1 MTHRLTTMPILSK
14 FAAAL
19 ISILPFVGS
28 AAMAAPYDGSS
39 AANAGL
45 SAAQILKD
53 YAASTTGLY
62 WIDFDGAGAG
72 AAQLIYADM
81 TTAGGGWM
89 LVRHSAATGGW
100 INVNDSLRGTA
111 SLNTALATDPLA
123 AASWTIPF
131 SSTGADKYLFMT
143 GDQTTW
149 GVLAGADV
157 LRNTAEPYTPNA
169 TVLAPQGTA
178 VAAGGLTNVL
188 NRTTNVEDP
197 WIGFEGTHQQN
208 IPKMMYGE
216 ANFGGAHVTFK
227 NAHQGANV
235 FVRELNPLAAPVPE
249 PGTFGMLALGGLVVA
264 AVARRRR
271 PR

>member
-1 MTHRLTTMPILSK
+1 MKIHSRL
-14 FAAAL
+14 AAAL
-19 ISILPFVGS
+19 LSALPF
-28 AAMAAPYDGSS
+28 AALAAPYDGSS

-45 SAAQILKD
+45 SAAQILND
-53 YAASTTGLY
+53 YAGSTTGLY

-72 AAQLIYADM
+72 AAQQIYADM

-123 AASWTIPF
+123 TASWTIPF
-131 SSTGADKYLFMT
+131 ASNGAEKYLFMT
-143 GDQTTW
+143 GDKTTW

-157 LRNTAEPYTPNA
+157 MRITSETYTPNA
-169 TVLAPQGTA
+169 TVLASQGTA
-178 VAAGGLTNVL
+178 ILAGGMTNVL

-197 WIGFEGTHQQN
+197 WIGFEGGHFAN

-216 ANFGGAHVTFK
+216 SNFGGAHATFK

-249 PGTFGMLALGGLVVA
+249 PGTFGLLALGGLVVA
-264 AVARRRR
+264 AVVRRRR

>member
-1 MTHRLTTMPILSK
+1 MTHRLTTMQMLSRL
-14 FAAAL
+14 AVAL
-19 ISILPFVGS
+19 ISILPL

-72 AAQLIYADM
+72 AAQQIYADM

-89 LVRHSAATGGW
+89 LVRHSAATGNW

-131 SSTGADKYLFMT
+131 ASNGAEKYLFMT
-143 GDQTTW
+143 GDKTTW

-157 LRNTAEPYTPNA
+157 MRNTSETYAPNA
-169 TVLAPQGTA
+169 TVLASQGTA
-178 VAAGGLTNVL
+178 VAAGGMTNVL
-188 NRTTNVEDP
+188 NRTSNIEDP
-197 WIGFEGTHQQN
+197 WIGFEGGHFAN

-271 PR
+271 PS

>member
-1 MTHRLTTMPILSK
+1 MHLLAK
-14 FAAAL
+14 FATVLLTVLPLAAL
-19 ISILPFVGS
+19 
-28 AAMAAPYDGSS
+28 AAPYDGSS
-39 AANAGL
+39 AASAGL
-45 SAAQILKD
+45 SAAQILND
-53 YAASTTGLY
+53 YAGSATGLY

-72 AAQLIYADM
+72 AAQQIYADM

-131 SSTGADKYLFMT
+131 GSAGAEKYLFMT
-143 GDQTTW
+143 GDRTTW
-149 GVLAGADV
+149 GVLAGTDV
-157 LRNTAEPYTPNA
+157 MRNTAETYAPNA
-169 TVLAPQGTA
+169 TVLASQGTA
-178 VAAGGLTNVL
+178 ITAGGLTNVL

-197 WIGFEGTHQQN
+197 WIGFEGSHFAN

-227 NAHQGANV
+227 NAHQGTNV

-249 PGTFGMLALGGLVVA
+249 PGTFSMLALGGLVVA

-271 PR
+271 PD